1 MSKINI
7 LELSFKFGDKNDA
20 IYPVIL
26 EDENEI

>member
-7 LELSFKFGDKNDA
+7 LDVSFNFGGKNDI

-26 EDENEI
+26 EDEN